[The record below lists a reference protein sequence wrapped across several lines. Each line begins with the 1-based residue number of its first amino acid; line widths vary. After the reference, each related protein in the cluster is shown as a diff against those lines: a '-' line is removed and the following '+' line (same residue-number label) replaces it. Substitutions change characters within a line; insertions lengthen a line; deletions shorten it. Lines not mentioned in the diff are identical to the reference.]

1 MLFKRM
7 SVFLHKTSEVNI
19 REVNGLYEDYV
30 LELDDVE
37 IRLPREKIKDLF
49 DKLKGVVDGTYEKEN
64 SIEK

>member
-19 REVNGLYEDYV
+19 KKVNGLYEDYV

-64 SIEK
+64 SVEK